1 MSAYSNLTLY
11 SAGYRSTGPQ
21 SKELVRDQRRLRY
34 RRVES
39 HSLSSSVVYLPRVTD
54 SPGCQ
59 PCMDDGARPFSRG
72 AETRGLVLSSRSRTL
87 LYEVVRAYNTLYN
100 L

>member
-54 SPGCQ
+54 SQAVNLAWMTVLG
-59 PCMDDGARPFSRG
+59 PFP
-72 AETRGLVLSSRSRTL
+72 AERRREVSCCLQGLGHYFTK
-87 LYEVVRAYNTLYN
+87 
-100 L
+100 